1 MSSQATTLSY
11 RGSRSRSR
19 SASQSRARSQSIA
32 ARRPML
38 RRVPRGIRL
47 NGEYK
52 MTRVCH
58 VQLTFNDTGVS
69 VGGVFRPG
77 IGLIFN
83 PASVTFVGATAGPV
97 QQAIIPNYTEMSA
110 LWERV
115 RIDKVVMQ
123 VTQLRTDAVMGTL
136 GLTSTPIMYS
146 AFDNTGVY
154 DNTLAITQQQS
165 GCKSWHGTGNG
176 PDFIQSVV
184 PEYQRIIY
192 YTALL
197 SSYEPAKGY
206 VVSDTEIPHYGIRLA
221 IDNNFI
227 GTGIFNFRFTYH
239 YSFRDVK

>member
-32 ARRPML
+32 ARRPL
-38 RRVPRGIRL
+38 LARVPRGVRL

-58 VQLTFNDTGVS
+58 VQLSCGINGIN
-69 VGGVFRPG
+69 VGGVSRQG

-83 PASVTFVGATAGPV
+83 PASVTFVGTAAGPI
-97 QQAIIPNYTEMSA
+97 QQAIIPNYAELSA

-115 RIDKVVMQ
+115 KIEKVVMQ
-123 VTQLRTDAVMGTL
+123 VSQMRTDPVTNTPGNV
-136 GLTSTPIMYS
+136 STPVIYS
-146 AFDNTGVY
+146 AFDNTGVF

-165 GCKSWHGTGNG
+165 GCRSWHATSNG
-176 PDFIQSVV
+176 PDFIQTVV

-197 SSYEPAKGY
+197 SSYEPAKGF
-206 VVSDTEIPHYGIRLA
+206 VVSDTEIPHYGIRMA

-227 GTGIFNFRFTYH
+227 GEGVLNFRFTY
-239 YSFRDVK
+239 YYCLKDVK